1 MAMIEQEFEI
11 NSILVNKKFI
21 EELFKIIDV
30 INPKDIGIKTEIT
43 VYSEQGK
50 TTFEDLKDFT
60 ESRMLLK
67 EIEKISIKKTSHN
80 KREREK
86 VIRLFLNI
94 DEYNPYYQLI
104 GYDNG
109 KLSTCQKQLDNLFD
123 KYKIWYHFLFK
134 LPGSGVI
141 PFFVSISFAILI
153 WNLLPLLQNSII
165 NEYRGLIS
173 VVSFFA
179 FIHYFNKAY
188 SFMFPFFDFQINK
201 PKRNDVWR
209 GVIGAI
215 SLGLIVNLIW
225 EVIKWIFHY
234 K

>member
-1 MAMIEQEFEI
+1 MIEQEFEI

-94 DEYNPYYQLI
+94 DE
-104 GYDNG
+104 
-109 KLSTCQKQLDNLFD
+109 
-123 KYKIWYHFLFK
+123 
-134 LPGSGVI
+134 
-141 PFFVSISFAILI
+141 
-153 WNLLPLLQNSII
+153 
-165 NEYRGLIS
+165 
-173 VVSFFA
+173 
-179 FIHYFNKAY
+179 
-188 SFMFPFFDFQINK
+188 
-201 PKRNDVWR
+201 
-209 GVIGAI
+209 
-215 SLGLIVNLIW
+215 
-225 EVIKWIFHY
+225 
-234 K
+234 